1 MDAQVNNLKSVITK
15 EKKEMKMLKSVLEV
29 LDQLEQSRTS
39 NTLDLNG
46 LFEQFGKLEKEHPEE
61 YNSLDLANVAL
72 TYLIPLVKT
81 YLLQFWRP
89 FEDKSS
95 DVNCRQLLSQWRPI
109 LENRARTSAN
119 RFIS

>member
-1 MDAQVNNLKSVITK
+1 
-15 EKKEMKMLKSVLEV
+15 MKMLQSVLEV
-29 LDQLEQSRTS
+29 LDLLEQKRADD
-39 NTLDLNG
+39 TLDLKG

-72 TYLIPLVKT
+72 TYLTPLVKN
-81 YLLQFWRP
+81 YLLQFWQP

-109 LENRARTSAN
+109 LEYRARASAN
-119 RFIS
+119 TLVDLFQSQFGNLMSYSLY